1 MNIRYV
7 FAIIL
12 LAVSGVLAGQSV
24 ITSGDGQNTIN
35 AFGIFIAAICLIIAV
50 VLFIRTPLKR

>member
-35 AFGIFIAAICLIIAV
+35 VFGILVAAICLIVAV